1 VVTCKGNHLMQK
13 LNGNVTV
20 EITDNDTKK
29 QMMEGILALQLHAGE
44 PMLVQFKEITLK
56 VME

>member
-1 VVTCKGNHLMQK
+1 MQK

-56 VME
+56 VLE